1 MADTKPKS
9 SGAKKRSGTTAS
21 KSSGTKSRAKPK
33 SASTR
38 STSASARS
46 STSASRTTSRSSAAK
61 KPASS
66 SSRAKSTSAKSSNG
80 RAKSSS
86 SNGTKRSAA
95 ASRSS
100 TPARSSSNGN
110 GNGHG
115 IVESVKNVADKAKGP
130 AIAVGAA
137 AAGIAGG
144 IALKGRGRRK
154 TVLGVPMPKHLPSV
168 DAKSLAK
175 SVGEASANFAKT
187 SKSVSKDI
195 ERAGDQAERI
205 GKILK

>member
-46 STSASRTTSRSSAAK
+46 STSASRTASRSSAAK

-86 SNGTKRSAA
+86 NGTKRSAG

-110 GNGHG
+110 GHG
-115 IVESVKNVADKAKGP
+115 IVESVKSVADKAKGP

>member
-9 SGAKKRSGTTAS
+9 TGAGRRTSAS
-21 KSSGTKSRAKPK
+21 KSGGTKARAKPK
-33 SASTR
+33 STRSASSTR

-46 STSASRTTSRSSAAK
+46 STSASRTTGRSSSAK
-61 KPASS
+61 KPAASG
-66 SSRAKSTSAKSSNG
+66 RTTSSSNG

-86 SNGTKRSAA
+86 NGTKRSSA

-100 TPARSSSNGN
+100 APARTTANRNGN
-110 GNGHG
+110 GSGDGHG
-115 IVESVKNVADKAKGP
+115 IVGSVKQAATKAKGP

-175 SVGEASANFAKT
+175 SVGEASAQFAKT

-195 ERAGDQAERI
+195 ERAGDQAERL